1 MTDFPLYL
9 PEGVYL
15 KTLVI
20 DPDFSIMSETMQRA
34 VALIILSDDDNLK
47 INGLSVAETFQ
58 QSTSAGA
65 GLVVK
70 LLNSMTPYLTSI
82 LNAGDGLPG
91 DEENLVQS
99 TEFSVEVEG
108 TAAKIML
115 NITMADDKE
124 IESTVVYQYA

>member
-20 DPDFSIMSETMQRA
+20 DPGFSTLSETMQRA
-34 VALIILSDDDNLK
+34 VSLIILSDDEGLK
-47 INGLSVAETFQ
+47 INGLSVVETFQ

-99 TEFSVEVEG
+99 TEFSVAVEG
-108 TAAKIML
+108 TTAKIML

-124 IESTVVYQYA
+124 TESTVVYQYA